1 MNDVEKALK
10 IAYAAHY
17 GQTDKAGQPYIL
29 HPVTVALSQTTDAAK
44 CVALLHD
51 VVEDTDYT
59 IDDLKADGFPQEVI
73 EAVQLLTHNKSEN
86 YFDYVMAIAENDLAK
101 SVKLADL
108 AHNSDLSRLPNVT
121 EKDIKRVEK
130 YKKAIEYL
138 QSK

>member
-1 MNDVEKALK
+1 MTTVEKALS
-10 IAYAAHY
+10 IAYAAHS

-29 HPVTVALSQTTDAAK
+29 HPVIVAMSQSSDAAK

-51 VVEDTDYT
+51 VVEDTDIT
-59 IDDLKADGFPQEVI
+59 IEDLKADGFSQEVI
-73 EAVQLLTHNKSEN
+73 EAVQLLTHDEGVN

-121 EKDIKRVEK
+121 ENDIKRVEK